1 MHGLDLVTLFTS
13 ALVAATIFPAQSEAV
28 LLYLQTQGTRPWLLL
43 LLVASVGNTL
53 GSCINW
59 LVGRFA
65 EQLSHRGWFKR
76 FEGGLERAQRWYA
89 RWGVWSLLLSWTP
102 FLGDP
107 LTIVAGIMRTPFW
120 LFLAIVALAKTGRYA
135 VQMLVTSGFL

>member
-1 MHGLDLVTLFTS
+1 MSFAELELLPVL
-13 ALVAATIFPAQSEAV
+13 LRAATYAGTIAVAGSV
-28 LLYLQTQGTRPWLLL
+28 LLRMTLATWIDANLVRRQILLGAL
-43 LLVASVGNTL
+43 LSTL
-53 GSCINW
+53 G
-59 LVGRFA
+59 
-65 EQLSHRGWFKR
+65 
-76 FEGGLERAQRWYA
+76 
-89 RWGVWSLLLSWTP
+89 WSLLLSWTP